1 MFCVASSTT
10 RAAWCRDWTPGLGHR
25 AAGLHPGRR
34 CRPNLPGMGFFFFS
48 FSQLDQFPEGMIWRS
63 SSNPTCPAIRMYPC
77 RQKRDMIIRRG
88 NKFRES
94 STPLPGAGLG
104 FLLLVGVGR
113 GGPAVRET
121 QGSYHPVEVDR
132 VTLLAQGWAPTP
144 RPGAPPQEGSGDACP
159 GEGHVRSPRSRGGV
173 GRAGQGLA
181 RGSGRGGLGSLGGLG
196 KACAGAQSVGV
207 AGTWRDGT
215 AGGWV
220 GRGPH
225 RARAT
230 EESRGLGEAGSIPP
244 RAVGW
249 GLSSWCGAWPRD
261 ASAGGR

>member
-1 MFCVASSTT
+1 M
-10 RAAWCRDWTPGLGHR
+10 PGLDAWAWAPTGQLGSIL
-25 AAGLHPGRR
+25 AAAADLTCPGWV
-34 CRPNLPGMGFFFFS
+34 FFFS

-88 NKFRES
+88 DKFRES

-144 RPGAPPQEGSGDACP
+144 RPGAPPQEGSGDAWLQATALWQGPVSAPYPLCALAAP
-159 GEGHVRSPRSRGGV
+159 YSHLSQGDHCRGAAQGGV
-173 GRAGQGLA
+173 
-181 RGSGRGGLGSLGGLG
+181 
-196 KACAGAQSVGV
+196 
-207 AGTWRDGT
+207 
-215 AGGWV
+215 
-220 GRGPH
+220 
-225 RARAT
+225 
-230 EESRGLGEAGSIPP
+230 
-244 RAVGW
+244 W
-249 GLSSWCGAWPRD
+249 GHLFICLFLH
-261 ASAGGR
+261 

>member
-1 MFCVASSTT
+1 M
-10 RAAWCRDWTPGLGHR
+10 
-25 AAGLHPGRR
+25 
-34 CRPNLPGMGFFFFS
+34 
-48 FSQLDQFPEGMIWRS
+48 
-63 SSNPTCPAIRMYPC
+63 
-77 RQKRDMIIRRG
+77 
-88 NKFRES
+88 
-94 STPLPGAGLG
+94 PLPGAGLG
-104 FLLLVGVGR
+104 FLFPVGVGR

-144 RPGAPPQEGSGDACP
+144 RPGAPQQEGSADACP
-159 GEGHVRSPRSRGGV
+159 GEGHVRSPRSQGGV
-173 GRAGQGLA
+173 GRAGQGRA

-230 EESRGLGEAGSIPP
+230 EESKGLGEVGSIPP

-249 GLSSWCGAWPRD
+249 GLSSWCGA
-261 ASAGGR
+261 